1 MNSRKLQLEHL
12 DGKLAVFAPGKNVA
26 VPAKGWVHA
35 IRSSIGMTL
44 RQLATR
50 MGITRQSVK
59 ELEVREAVGSI
70 TLKTLR
76 AAADALDMRLV
87 YGFVPRDGSLE
98 EAVARQARRV
108 AEEIVRRTSTS
119 MRLEDQENTE
129 ERVERAIAEKTDD
142 LIREMPRHLWD

>member
-1 MNSRKLQLEHL
+1 MDNRKLQIEHL
-12 DGKLAVFAPGKNVA
+12 DSKMAVF
-26 VPAKGWVHA
+26 VPASEIAPPQKGWVHA
-35 IRSSIGMTL
+35 IRTSIRMSL
-44 RQLATR
+44 RQLGGR
-50 MGITRQSVK
+50 MGITPQSANEI
-59 ELEVREAVGSI
+59 ELREAAGSI
-70 TLKTLR
+70 TLNTLR
-76 AAADALDMRLV
+76 DAASAIDMQLV

-129 ERVERAIAEKTDD
+129 ERLERAIAEKTDD

>member
-1 MNSRKLQLEHL
+1 MDHRKLQLEHL
-12 DGKLAVFAPGKNVA
+12 SRKLAVFEPGKDVA

-35 IRSSIGMTL
+35 VRTSIGMTL

-59 ELEVREAVGSI
+59 ELEVREALGTIS
-70 TLKTLR
+70 LKTLG
-76 AAADALDMRLV
+76 AAADALDMQLL

-98 EAVARQARRV
+98 ETVARQARLL
-108 AEEIVRRTSTS
+108 AEVIVRRTATS

-129 ERVERAIAEKTDD
+129 ERLERAIAEKTDD
-142 LIREMPRHLWD
+142 LIRTLPRHLWD